1 MGTYRSPL
9 WALVIQTTL
18 AGLMALIG
26 VSIAIHPGNT
36 GHPGTAPGYI
46 AFGAAVAAIMIFVA
60 VGQIRSRLVV
70 SELGLSWRYVMRTR
84 SVPWADIQDVLVMPA
99 GRFGSYRSP
108 AIKVGGNLVRINS
121 VVGPRRYTERIV
133 SAIRAAGQQLDPNVG
148 Y

>member
-1 MGTYRSPL
+1 MRTYRSPL

-18 AGLMALIG
+18 AGLMALLAL
-26 VSIAIHPGNT
+26 SIAIHPGST

-46 AFGAAVAAIMIFVA
+46 AFGAALAAIMIFVA

-84 SVPWADIQDVLVMPA
+84 SVPWADIQDVLVVPA
-99 GRFGSYRSP
+99 AGLGSYCSP
-108 AIKVGGNLVRINS
+108 AVKVGGNLVRINS
-121 VVGPRRYTERIV
+121 VVGPRRYTEHIV
-133 SAIRAAGQQLDPNVG
+133 SAIRAAGQQRDPSVG